1 MKRIFLFLVFL
12 IFTSSLYAQATYIK
26 KELNT
31 SGASDTSSTDE
42 QSNPPEIR
50 KYNIISPNTPDSD
63 TDEQNRP
70 PEIRNN
76 ILPSVAPDQGQNQR
90 EAQLL
95 RQEVLNLKAELSA
108 QKDLTSMLVDRAND
122 ISNNQSQINSQ
133 LQNTISTLKDINSDT
148 DFLKQQLLFRDSF
161 IFNKTGKPFAF
172 IDPSLRIYEYSS
184 GNLIGSIDINT
195 NEIIRNYDG
204 STIATLE
211 KNFLIDQNGQPIG
224 SIERSET
231 LRLEREKLYPQ
242 IQKNP
247 ISHFFVPIEGKKQ
260 FIQTPSRFSDWST
273 QMLEDVLFFSEK
285 KIQKLK

>member
-1 MKRIFLFLVFL
+1 MKSKILFLTFL
-12 IFTSSLYAQATYIK
+12 ISISSLYAKATYIK

-31 SGASDTSSTDE
+31 LDNADTE
-42 QSNPPEIR
+42 
-50 KYNIISPNTPDSD
+50 D
-63 TDEQNRP
+63 TEGQNRP
-70 PEIRNN
+70 PEVRKYTIDPPQQ
-76 ILPSVAPDQGQNQR
+76 IIIPDQGQSQR

-95 RQEVLNLKAELSA
+95 REEVSNLRKELSA
-108 QKDLTSMLVDRAND
+108 QKDLTSMLMDRAND
-122 ISNNQSQINSQ
+122 ISDNQSQINSQ